1 MHAAIGDQKHA
12 HKAYAGRMR
21 AYIVGGYV
29 RDRLLGVTPAD
40 RDWVVVGETPESMLA
55 QGFKLAGKGFP
66 VFLHPATGEV
76 YALARTARENG
87 RRHAGRTVY
96 AAPDVTLEEDLAR
109 RDFTINAMAMGPD
122 GALVDPFGGEADL
135 KVGTLR
141 HVGPGFE
148 EDPLRVLR
156 MARFAARYGFSAA
169 PETLGVVSTLV
180 RHGAMDSLVAER
192 VWAELIKALSEDHC
206 EVFFSSLRR
215 WGVLS
220 HVFPEIDRMFPCRET
235 ADGNAACAKTPRF
248 LDSLRAITGLSD
260 DVLARFGVVVRGLSV
275 GDIESFCERWAAPV
289 RYRRFG
295 IVCARFCSAVQ
306 WAFDLDA
313 SRVVGLFEGVGAFKR
328 PEDMERLVLVC
339 QADAQGQGQPD
350 GRSYPQAAYLG
361 RLLRVAS
368 EVSSDSVL
376 QSGVTG
382 EEFGRSLRALRIQA
396 VEGAIRSYGRA
407 TE

>member
-1 MHAAIGDQKHA
+1 MK
-12 HKAYAGRMR
+12 

-29 RDRLLGVTPAD
+29 RDRLLGLTPAD

-66 VFLHPATGEV
+66 VFLHPDTGEV

-87 RRHAGRTVY
+87 RRHADRTVY
-96 AAPDVTLEEDLAR
+96 SAADVTLEEDLAR
-109 RDFTINAMAMGPD
+109 RDFTINAMAIGPE
-122 GALVDPFGGEADL
+122 GALIDPFGGEADL
-135 KVGTLR
+135 KAGTLR
-141 HVGPGFE
+141 HVGPGFV

-156 MARFAARYGFSAA
+156 MARFAARFGFSPAQ
-169 PETLGVVSTLV
+169 ETLAVVGTLV

-192 VWAELIKALSEDHC
+192 VWAELVKALSEDHC
-206 EVFFSSLRR
+206 EVFFSSLHR

-220 HVFPEIDRMFPCRET
+220 HVFPEIDRMFPGRVM
-235 ADGNAACAKTPRF
+235 ADGNANCAKTQCF
-248 LDSLRAITGLSD
+248 LDSLRAIAGLSD
-260 DVLARFGVVVRGLSV
+260 DVLVRFGVVVRGFSV
-275 GDIESFCERWAAPV
+275 VEVESFCERWAAPV

-295 IVCARFCSAVQ
+295 IACARFCSAVQ
-306 WAFDLDA
+306 GAFGLDA
-313 SRVVGLFEGVGAFKR
+313 PRVVGLFEGVGAFKR

-339 QADAQGQGQPD
+339 QADAQGQNQPD
-350 GRSYPQAAYLG
+350 GRSYPQADYLG

-368 EVSSDSVL
+368 DVSSDSVF

-382 EEFGRSLRALRIQA
+382 EEFGRSLRTLRIQA
-396 VEGAIRSYGRA
+396 VEEAIGSYGRA

>member
-1 MHAAIGDQKHA
+1 MK
-12 HKAYAGRMR
+12 

-87 RRHAGRTVY
+87 RRHADRTVY
-96 AAPDVTLEEDLAR
+96 SAPEVTLEEDLAR
-109 RDFTINAMAMGPD
+109 RDFSINAMAMGPD
-122 GALVDPFGGEADL
+122 GVLIDPFGGEADL
-135 KVGTLR
+135 KAGTLR
-141 HVGPGFE
+141 HVGPGFV

-169 PETLGVVSTLV
+169 AETLAVVSTLI

-192 VWAELIKALSEDHC
+192 VWAELVKALSEDHC

-220 HVFPEIDRMFPCRET
+220 HVFPEIDRMFHGVDET
-235 ADGNAACAKTPRF
+235 PGNGGSVVTPHFLAA
-248 LDSLRAITGLSD
+248 LRKVTGLSD
-260 DVLARFGVVVRGLSV
+260 DVLGRFGVVVRGLNV
-275 GDIESFCERWAAPV
+275 GEIESFCERWAAPV

-295 IVCARFCSAVQ
+295 IACVRFCSAVQ
-306 WAFDLDA
+306 GAFGLDA

-339 QADAQGQGQPD
+339 QADAQGQNQPD
-350 GRSYPQAAYLG
+350 GRSYPQADYLR

-368 EVSSDSVL
+368 DVSSDSVL
-376 QSGVTG
+376 QPGVTG
-382 EEFGRSLRALRIQA
+382 VEFGRSLRALRIRA
-396 VEGAIRSYGRA
+396 VEEAIRSYGRA
-407 TE
+407 SE